1 MLFKCYHPIGALSII
16 IQGGWS
22 IAGKMKGY
30 PEGRSIDKAIVS
42 VMIPFIQGGSTMN
55 ENRLSR
61 RSFLGMTL
69 LGCLSLGGVS
79 FLASCQNK
87 TEAERQGATGIAKG
101 EAAAGDPCADV
112 SGLTEQERQTRVSN
126 GYVGKSTVEGK
137 LCSNCSLFITGKPC
151 GTCSLVKGP
160 INVDGYCTAWIARA
174 SS

>member
-1 MLFKCYHPIGALSII
+1 VLFKCYHPIGALSII

-87 TEAERQGATGIAKG
+87 T
-101 EAAAGDPCADV
+101 DPCADV